1 MRRIYFDHNATTP
14 IHPEVLEAMLP
25 YLKENFG
32 NPSSV
37 HRFGQET
44 RKAIEKAREI
54 VAKFLNA
61 SKAEEIVFTSGGT
74 ESNNFAIKGVAYANR
89 EKGNHLITSS
99 IEHHAVLNVCQYL
112 EKQGHLIGDL
122 PKRQGFT
129 VTYLPVNKYGQVNPS
144 DVEKAIK
151 PETILVTIIHA
162 NNEVGTIQPISEIGK
177 LLQGINTQRRA
188 KSQEQI
194 YFHTDAVQTVGKI
207 KVDAQELNV
216 DLLSLSGHKFYGPKG
231 TGVLYIRKGTR
242 LHSLLQGGHH
252 EKNRRAGTENV
263 AGIVGLAK
271 ACELAEKEMDREK
284 EKLLY
289 LRAKLENGINK
300 TIPYAHL
307 NGHPQERLPNT
318 VNFSFEALEGES
330 LILSLDFEGIAA
342 STGSACTSGS
352 LEPSHILLAM
362 GIPGEIAQ
370 GSIRFSLGRDNTEE
384 DIDYLLEIL
393 PKIVERLR
401 SMSPL
406 WEDKIK
412 QSRINTNE
420 KPE

>member
-1 MRRIYFDHNATTP
+1 MKRIYFDHNATTP
-14 IHPEVLEAMLP
+14 MHPEVLDAMLP

-44 RKAIEKAREI
+44 RKAIEATREI

-99 IEHHAVLNVCQYL
+99 MEHHAVLNVCQYL
-112 EKQGHLIGDL
+112 EKQG
-122 PKRQGFT
+122 FT
-129 VTYLPVNKYGQVNPS
+129 VTYLPVDKYGQVNPL

-162 NNEVGTIQPISEIGK
+162 NNEVGTIQPIAEIGA
-177 LLQGINTQRRA
+177 LLEKINSSRVPRS
-188 KSQEQI
+188 SQPI
-194 YFHTDAVQTVGKI
+194 YFHTDAVQTIGKI
-207 KVDAQELNV
+207 KVDVQELKV

-231 TGVLYIRKGTR
+231 IGALYIRKGTR

-263 AGIVGLAK
+263 AGIVGLGK
-271 ACELAEKEMDREK
+271 ACELAGKEMDREK
-284 EKLLY
+284 EKLLH
-289 LRAKLENGINK
+289 LRAKLEEGINK
-300 TIPYAHL
+300 TISYAHL

-352 LEPSHILLAM
+352 LEPSHVLLAM

-370 GSIRFSLGRDNTEE
+370 GSIRFSLGRDNIEE

-406 WEDKIK
+406 WEDKLK
-412 QSRINTNE
+412 QRLTQGIAGDSKE
-420 KPE
+420 